1 MPSFVIVQPFHSVGS
16 HTKFKLARGS
26 PFTFEQFS
34 QRSAMRPINYKDNA
48 LFGGFS
54 WHTDERKI
62 LSEAKPIVAQAAHSR
77 QCAAE
82 FQNVLWLDD
91 GVYLP
96 WKKPAKYEL
105 GYLWFLRLIG
115 ELAHEKGNSS
125 RWLVVGHKGG
135 FDPQT
140 VLAKREERKPKEKEA
155 LGGEEKI
162 LAAAGVVGKAA
173 SESHSLSGPSLAA
186 PAPAAACAGDASAPV
201 FPERNACPMLKLCAG
216 RELLENGWEHYILEG
231 KLGEGTFGE
240 VFRARLGAQTF
251 AAKRL
256 RTTNQRSNR
265 YAAMREAYFLDR
277 CQGHPHV
284 IQLFD
289 VSADPADKNSFI
301 FLFEEWGQ
309 DLDRWLRASEK
320 PFGSRAVRGLL
331 SDVVSG
337 LRHLHEALGVMHA
350 DLKPANVLVQAR
362 GASSGDAQSFWA
374 KLADLGSALSAD
386 PQQREE
392 MLPEPTS
399 GDESS
404 PEKCGIEVQTLWF
417 RSPEILFGDQEFG
430 AAADL
435 WSLGVLMAEC
445 AGCTFA
451 RVSKGTTFSQHGYM
465 VAIFSQLGTPKG
477 PLDATKM
484 PFMPVKPPRFPRQ
497 PWPDHVRALLGAR
510 GEAFLDKLLQ
520 WDPRLRPSIQE
531 LAADPYLHAEAFPLG
546 GFLEPFPGAGPAE
559 SKDSGNVKFAGG
571 RHDWNIRIALLAP
584 EVLSWL
590 RADPALD
597 VHSAEFAALRVRLS
611 GDVAK
616 NERIEENR
624 KLLIAGALNE
634 SCSRNMCGLSTKDVL
649 PLRRVCAFQRAF
661 RAVNEDAL
669 SQTTAL
675 ARAHLARLGRD
686 EQGENGRH
694 FMEASVAEWF
704 LSSGELHF
712 TNGNDG
718 ALGFWHEPTHND
730 GAASILMAGMTLYGR
745 RNLRASQGDGLP
757 DVWLL
762 QEPGTFWFGL
772 LTGPQHQVIHTKAAS
787 SELLRVPGVGE
798 LSVSI
803 MMRTS
808 LFPYNRA
815 RQRDTTPNPREVF
828 ESLAETFRQ
837 GLEGQPWR
845 LPTLKDCLACAAEL
859 EAAESSKK
867 RRTT

>member
-1 MPSFVIVQPFHSVGS
+1 MFADDS
-16 HTKFKLARGS
+16 
-26 PFTFEQFS
+26 
-34 QRSAMRPINYKDNA
+34 

-54 WHTDERKI
+54 WHTDERAI
-62 LSEAKPIVAQAAHSR
+62 LAEAKPFLAQAAHAR
-77 QCAAE
+77 QCAAD

-96 WKKPAKYEL
+96 WKKPSTYEL
-105 GYLWFLRLIG
+105 GYLWFWRLIG
-115 ELAHEKGNSS
+115 RLVDRKGNSS

-135 FDPQT
+135 FEPQT
-140 VLAKREERKPKEKEA
+140 VLPKREGRKPQEKEA
-155 LGGEEKI
+155 LGGDDKI
-162 LAAAGVVGKAA
+162 LAA
-173 SESHSLSGPSLAA
+173 
-186 PAPAAACAGDASAPV
+186 APAAACAGDATAPV
-201 FPERNACPMLKLCAG
+201 FPERNACPMLKLGLG
-216 RELLENGWEHYILEG
+216 REVLENGWEHYILEG

-256 RTTNQRSNR
+256 RTSQRSTR

-289 VSADPADKNSFI
+289 VAADPADKKSFI

-309 DLDRWLRASEK
+309 DLDMWLRASEK

-337 LRHLHEALGVMHA
+337 LRHLHEALGVLHA

-362 GASSGDAQSFWA
+362 AASSGDARSFWA

-386 PQQREE
+386 PRHREQ
-392 MLPEPTS
+392 MRTEPTA
-399 GDESS
+399 GRGVD
-404 PEKCGIEVQTLWF
+404 PQTLFF
-417 RSPEILFGDQEFG
+417 RSPEILFGDQDFG

-435 WSLGVLMAEC
+435 WSLGVLMSEC
-445 AGCTFA
+445 AGCPFA
-451 RVSKGTTFSQHGYM
+451 RVTKGTTFSQYGYM

-477 PLDATKM
+477 TLDAEKM
-484 PFMPVKPPRFPRQ
+484 PFLPALRPRFPRR

-520 WDPRLRPSIQE
+520 WEPRLRPSIQE

-571 RHDWNIRIALLAP
+571 RHAWNIRIALLAP

-597 VHSAEFAALRVRLS
+597 VQSAEFAALGVRLS
-611 GDVAK
+611 GKAVAK

-634 SCSRNMCGLSTKDVL
+634 SCSRNMCGLSTKAVL

-675 ARAHLARLGRD
+675 ARAHLARLGRA
-686 EQGENGRH
+686 EQGDNGRH
-694 FMEASVAEWF
+694 FMETSVAEWF

-712 TNGNDG
+712 TNGNDA
-718 ALGFWHEPTHND
+718 ALGFWHEPVHND
-730 GAASILMAGMTLYGR
+730 GAASIFMAGLTLYGR
-745 RNLRASQGDGLP
+745 RNLRARQGDGLP

-772 LTGPQHQVIHTKAAS
+772 LTGPQHQVIHTEAAS
-787 SELLRVPGVGE
+787 SELLRVPGLAE

-815 RQRDTTPNPREVF
+815 RQRDTTPNPRAVF
-828 ESLAETFRQ
+828 ESLADTFRQ

-859 EAAESSKK
+859 EAAEPSSK
-867 RRTT
+867 RRKP